1 MRKLLQLAL
10 SPKPKCQIL
19 TARLLMPGLSPALLP
34 TLSCL
39 KPHLSAAIGAS
50 KQKLSTEPVHPTA
63 RVQIMVSPTY
73 LCLKNLKSK
82 LQKRLDS

>member
-10 SPKPKCQIL
+10 SPKPKCQTL

-63 RVQIMVSPTY
+63 RVQIMVSEVSP
-73 LCLKNLKSK
+73 LPEKPEV
-82 LQKRLDS
+82 QAAEEAR